1 MAKVLIEAQTRAKK
15 QKEGSNMDKTCKE
28 PELHARVLKFTRETK
43 WKSNLSNCEP
53 SSSEVGKK
61 KLKQPKNVSLVVE
74 DAPYPA
80 YAGWYP

>member
-1 MAKVLIEAQTRAKK
+1 
-15 QKEGSNMDKTCKE
+15 MDKTCK
-28 PELHARVLKFTRETK
+28 RTRIACTSTEVYPETK
-43 WKSNLSNCEP
+43 CKSNLSNCEP